1 VYNIFLFRQN
11 ILFDKSNYFQ
21 VQIGRN
27 YDVILWWEDI
37 KQLVRKT
44 GIYKT
49 KTLFLCNATKFPNE
63 IFFDYLSR
71 LVSNYEI
78 IELFNNEE
86 RAELLE
92 VNAKTNKNN
101 VIHFQLYNKW
111 NSGFKCFTWKGS
123 KTETSKTLIN
133 LMWMLSIFQLGD
145 IRRDI
150 LLYWRK
156 STHYFV
162 HFSGQ
167 QDLRFPQSLPLNLQM
182 FFNHLVRIPCFFGYF
197 LGCLLYILVY
207 LLCVKLWNYAN
218 TG

>member
-1 VYNIFLFRQN
+1 MYNIFLFRQN

-101 VIHFQLYNKW
+101 VIHFQSL
-111 NSGFKCFTWKGS
+111 
-123 KTETSKTLIN
+123 SKTLIN